1 MRETNPRQMSCFTNN
16 KAVIE
21 LMNKLHLATP
31 GMGSHLHR
39 SGEKDER
46 GNRLSNSLI
55 GINLVDYE
63 AEPSVFVEENLT
75 PSQLKELYQESIMK
89 RNNYSFSGN
98 GQKIFGEP
106 DGEGYSTVR
115 TIQITRQGSF
125 QQGGK
130 TVTKNFPW
138 RVVVQNGK
146 GIREQNAKS
155 GGYACK
161 KATFRCEKSASIN
174 LADGDFF
181 ALMEQAHTYLAAWE
195 TAAAFGFVKANEEAC
210 RKADEEWKK
219 KRGR

>member
-106 DGEGYSTVR
+106 DGEGYSTVGR
-115 TIQITRQGSF
+115 RIEGDANSRLFF
-125 QQGGK
+125 Q
-130 TVTKNFPW
+130 TP
-138 RVVVQNGK
+138 
-146 GIREQNAKS
+146 
-155 GGYACK
+155 
-161 KATFRCEKSASIN
+161 EK
-174 LADGDFF
+174 
-181 ALMEQAHTYLAAWE
+181 
-195 TAAAFGFVKANEEAC
+195 
-210 RKADEEWKK
+210 
-219 KRGR
+219 